1 MGFSNLHDLMV
12 YRLSSRVADGGDFV
26 PVKAGLLDQDV
37 VKLYL
42 STLTSGVMRLG
53 ETSKASL
60 LEKMARLGG
69 MDT

>member
-1 MGFSNLHDLMV
+1 MGFSNLNDLMV
-12 YRLSSRVADGGDFV
+12 FRLDKPTADGRGFV
-26 PVKAGLLDQDV
+26 PLDNGLLDETV

-60 LEKMARLGG
+60 LEKIARLGG